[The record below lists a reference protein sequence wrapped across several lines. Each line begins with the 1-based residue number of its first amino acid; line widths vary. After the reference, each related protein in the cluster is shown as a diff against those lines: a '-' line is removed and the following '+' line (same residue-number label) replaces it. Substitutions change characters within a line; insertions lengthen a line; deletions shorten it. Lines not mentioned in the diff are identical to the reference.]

1 MYNGGGLKIPSPVP
15 IPGLDTMNKL
25 IPLLSLL
32 PFTLLPAAASAQGNG
47 NKLKVPDL
55 ASVLP
60 LLDASSPEALE
71 GVLRGVAL
79 KNLPNPLFEASPGWG
94 DTRMVTNQVKWR
106 KEGILLRPEVH
117 KAPKNHGT
125 WRKVRVEAV
134 NPEDTLI
141 LDLRNI
147 SFPQP
152 GTMVFGVF
160 LAFDARV
167 TAVQENW
174 NSGVRVYAGSVRAR
188 FRTQVFLKCEANAE
202 LVAGKWILPDAVM
215 HFRIVEAGLNY
226 DNLDFEH
233 VPGLGGTAADLI
245 GNAAH
250 KRLNDWHPS
259 LERELLARA
268 SQSIV
273 RAGQTKEVRI
283 SLSKVINKAIGV
295 K

>member
-1 MYNGGGLKIPSPVP
+1 
-15 IPGLDTMNKL
+15 MNKSTA
-25 IPLLSLL
+25 SL
-32 PFTLLPAAASAQGNG
+32 TLVLVTLFPATVLTQGNG
-47 NKLKVPDL
+47 SKFKAPDL
-55 ASVLP
+55 AAILP

-79 KNLPNPLFEASPGWG
+79 QNLPSPLFEASPGWG
-94 DTRMVTNQVKWR
+94 ETRMVVNQVKWR
-106 KEGILLRPEVH
+106 KQGILLRPEVH
-117 KAPKNHGT
+117 KTPKNHGT

-134 NPEDTLI
+134 NPENTLI
-141 LDLRNI
+141 LDLRNVT
-147 SFPQP
+147 FPQP
-152 GTMVFGVF
+152 GTIMFGVF
-160 LAFDARV
+160 LAFDARA

-174 NSGVRVYAGSVRAR
+174 NSGVRVYAGSIRAR
-188 FRTQVFLKCEANAE
+188 FRTSVTLKCEARAE
-202 LVAGKWILPDAVM
+202 FIPGKSILPDAVLQ
-215 HFRIVEAGLNY
+215 FRILEAGLSY

-245 GNAAH
+245 GQAAH
-250 KRLNDWHPS
+250 RNLNEWHPS

-283 SLSKVINKAIGV
+283 SLSKVLNKALGV